1 MDQPIH
7 ATVTAILHRMSEGES
22 AAAEELLP
30 LVYDELRSM
39 AARLFR
45 SQPAQHTLE
54 PTALVHEAY
63 LKLAVPEPERRGAW
77 QDRAHF
83 LAVAARAMRQV
94 LVNHARD
101 KGAEKRGGKQ
111 AWCRVTLGQ
120 VDAPRAH
127 EAATP
132 PRLDVLGIHEELE
145 ALQAIDPRQ
154 GRIAEL
160 RIFGG
165 LGLDE
170 TAESVGVSRRTVAL
184 EWKMAKAWLARRLEV
199 DGES

>member
-1 MDQPIH
+1 MDASIHIH

-22 AAAEELLP
+22 AAADELLP

-63 LKLAVPEPERRGAW
+63 LKLAGSEPDRRGAW

-101 KGAEKRGGKQ
+101 KGAQKRGGKD
-111 AWCRVTLGQ
+111 AWCRVTLAQ
-120 VDAPRAH
+120 ADAASAPQ
-127 EAATP
+127 
-132 PRLDVLGIHEELE
+132 LDVLGIHEELE

-170 TAESVGVSRRTVAL
+170 TAEVVGISRRTVAL

-199 DGES
+199 GGES